1 MNDTIAAIATP
12 PGPGGVGIVRISGPH
27 VGAIATALLGGLPPP
42 RHARLCRFR
51 DHLGDSIDHGIAL
64 YFAAPASFTGE
75 DVLELQGHGG
85 PILLEQLL
93 QRCVA
98 LGARRARAGE
108 FSERAFLNGKLDLA
122 QAEAVADLIAAG
134 SEAAARAAM
143 RSLEGVF
150 SRRVDDLVEQ
160 VVQLRMHVEAAIDF
174 AEEEIDFLADSALQD
189 RLARILGGHAQLL
202 REAEHGQRLRDG
214 LHVVIVGPPNAGKSS
229 LLNAL
234 AGAERAIVTAAAGTT
249 RDVLRETIRIGNV
262 ELTLADTAGLRADS
276 DDVIEQ
282 EGMRRAR
289 AERLHADLVLAVIS
303 EGDHAAEAALRDELA
318 GHAVIW
324 IDNKI
329 DLRGTAAGVRGEQP
343 LRLGVSAQH
352 GQGLD
357 SLREALSRAAGA
369 HEQGT
374 GSFSARAR
382 HVEALQRA
390 GACLHT
396 AGEHLRSRDGEL
408 LAEDLRRT
416 QEALGEITGAFD
428 ADALLGRIFSSF
440 CIGK

>member
-12 PGPGGVGIVRISGPH
+12 PGPGGVGIVRISGPR
-27 VGAIATALLGGLPPP
+27 VGAIATGLIGSLPRP

-51 DHLGDSIDHGIAL
+51 DQYGASIDHGIAL

-85 PILLEQLL
+85 PVLLELLL

-143 RSLEGVF
+143 RSLEGEF
-150 SRRVDDLVEQ
+150 SRRVDHLVEQ

-174 AEEEIDFLADSALQD
+174 AEEEIDFLADAALQD
-189 RLARILGGHAQLL
+189 RLARIVDGHVQLL

-234 AGAERAIVTAAAGTT
+234 AGADRAIVTAAAGTT

-329 DLRGTAAGVRGEQP
+329 DLRGTVAGVRGEHP
-343 LRLGVSAQH
+343 MRLGVSAQH
-352 GQGLD
+352 GLGLD

-374 GSFSARAR
+374 GVFSARAR

-390 GACLHT
+390 GTCLHT
-396 AGEHLRSRDGEL
+396 AGEHLRSRAGEL
-408 LAEDLRRT
+408 LAEDLRRA
-416 QEALGEITGAFD
+416 QEALGEITGVFD